1 MSKAE
6 AKEDGGLTPVKRVWY
21 RSPFLAAVILGLCN
35 FCAPG
40 LWGAMNSLGAGGQ
53 QTPWL
58 INAGNALTFCLMI
71 LTAFLSST
79 ITDRVGVN
87 FALFLG
93 GVGFAPYC
101 AALYCN
107 NVFGTRWFV
116 LLGAATCGLS
126 AGLFWGIEAAVA
138 ISYPERYNMGK
149 FLGIWLSLCTAGSI
163 LGGAINLGLNATNDN
178 AGAVNPKV
186 YLIFV
191 SLASAGPFLAFLL
204 PKPHQVQRSDGKA
217 VRLYRNTPL
226 LTELLVTL
234 KLLFTRDYLLLVPLV
249 VQAVFPESYT
259 FTFIASH
266 FTVRARALGSFLAA
280 VTRIIAA
287 NLLGRF
293 LDARTVSLKNRAR
306 WTFIFLMATRGG
318 WWIWSTILSVHFPTT
333 EPIDWNSPYF
343 GRTFALYIF
352 LNITFQTHYLFL
364 YFLIKNFVRRVDDET
379 RAAGLLRAVESAS
392 QAVAYGTSSVR
403 SFALL
408 GSSSLNFGLWGISII
423 PAWLVVRRIGV
434 DYFGAEDADDNE
446 EEVRGVVEDHRVAE
460 LEK

>member
-1 MSKAE
+1 MSKAEAE
-6 AKEDGGLTPVKRVWY
+6 AKEDGGVTPVKRVWY

-40 LWGAMNSLGAGGQ
+40 RESRPPPARYPDADFDSAVWGAMNSLGAGGQ

-163 LGGAINLGLNATNDN
+163 LGGAINLGLNASNDH

-191 SLASAGPFLAFLL
+191 SLASAGPFVSRNSRADLDATDAPRQLAFLL
-204 PKPHQVQRSDGKA
+204 PKPHQVQRSDGKQ

-226 LTELLVTL
+226 LTELAATL
-234 KLLFTRDYLLLVPLV
+234 RLLFTRDYLLLVPLV

-287 NLLGRF
+287 NLLG
-293 LDARTVSLKNRAR
+293 VSAIGAPALER
-306 WTFIFLMATRGG
+306 WMTC
-318 WWIWSTILSVHFPTT
+318 
-333 EPIDWNSPYF
+333 
-343 GRTFALYIF
+343 
-352 LNITFQTHYLFL
+352 
-364 YFLIKNFVRRVDDET
+364 
-379 RAAGLLRAVESAS
+379 
-392 QAVAYGTSSVR
+392 
-403 SFALL
+403 
-408 GSSSLNFGLWGISII
+408 
-423 PAWLVVRRIGV
+423 
-434 DYFGAEDADDNE
+434 
-446 EEVRGVVEDHRVAE
+446 
-460 LEK
+460 